1 MPRWVTDAPGDGGAE
16 PVVGL
21 GGGLHTPPLALSS
34 PGTASPPSS
43 FTSSPPSAAALTAA
57 LADDA
62 SSAGS
67 TPKRSAA
74 PAAEPATP
82 PPMRLPA
89 MGSFALDAEGNFKL
103 AIQHALAALK
113 RVPAAAVRAARERLR
128 AAYVELGAM
137 YVAGSRFTK
146 ACRHYQQGVELFR
159 STQDL
164 PSAAHVSV
172 AFGLALRS
180 RLRLEDGVSSDREA
194 VGWQIEELARAGAA
208 FAQAHELPGSADAD
222 AALWRQAE
230 AERGRTLLLVAE
242 RHAARDDADGVAHAV
257 ALYEEAATRLERAG
271 EPDAAGDAE
280 CRLGAL
286 HSRAHLRGAELG
298 EEATVE
304 DAAAAVEAAK
314 AGVRAR
320 QHFQRALEL
329 LPADARPVDHI
340 LVLLDLVRLHRRGR
354 AGARVDALAEA
365 LRALLATHAAF
376 LHFSFPLPPPGARG
390 GSPGGGERDG
400 GDDAQGSTTCALVAR
415 LWPLVESELQEVL
428 KEMIKEHGG
437 DAAKAA
443 LFKGL
448 YRLALVQRD
457 TLGTDMLQQLA
468 VEWGEQVA

>member
-1 MPRWVTDAPGDGGAE
+1 
-16 PVVGL
+16 
-21 GGGLHTPPLALSS
+21 
-34 PGTASPPSS
+34 
-43 FTSSPPSAAALTAA
+43 
-57 LADDA
+57 
-62 SSAGS
+62 
-67 TPKRSAA
+67 
-74 PAAEPATP
+74 
-82 PPMRLPA
+82 MRLPA

-172 AFGLALRS
+172 AFGRALRS

-194 VGWQIEELARAGAA
+194 VGWQIEGSPARAPPSPRRTISSAAPTPTRRCGGRRRPSAGARSSSSPSA
-208 FAQAHELPGSADAD
+208 TPRATTTPTASPTPSRSTRRRRRGSSARASSTPRATPS
-222 AALWRQAE
+222 AASARSTRA
-230 AERGRTLLLVAE
+230 RTC
-242 RHAARDDADGVAHAV
+242 AA
-257 ALYEEAATRLERAG
+257 
-271 EPDAAGDAE
+271 P
-280 CRLGAL
+280 
-286 HSRAHLRGAELG
+286 RGAR
-298 EEATVE
+298 EATVE

-390 GSPGGGERDG
+390 AAAAGGGRHRRRASRG
-400 GDDAQGSTTCALVAR
+400 RAAVPTATAATTRKGARRARSWRGSGRSSRPSCTR
-415 LWPLVESELQEVL
+415 
-428 KEMIKEHGG
+428 
-437 DAAKAA
+437 
-443 LFKGL
+443 F
-448 YRLALVQRD
+448 
-457 TLGTDMLQQLA
+457 
-468 VEWGEQVA
+468 

>member
-1 MPRWVTDAPGDGGAE
+1 MTVAPGDGGGE

-21 GGGLHTPPLALSS
+21 GVGLHTPPLALSS

-43 FTSSPPSAAALTAA
+43 FSSSPPSAAALSAA

-74 PAAEPATP
+74 PAAEPAATP

-208 FAQAHELPGSADAD
+208 FAQAHELLGSADAD

-242 RHAARDDADGVAHAV
+242 RHAARDDDADGVAHAV

-271 EPDAAGDAE
+271 EQHAAGDAE

-286 HSRAHLRGAELG
+286 HSRAHLRGAALG

-304 DAAAAVEAAK
+304 DAAAAVAAAK
-314 AGVRAR
+314 VGVRAR
-320 QHFQRALEL
+320 GTSS
-329 LPADARPVDHI
+329 ARSSCSPPT
-340 LVLLDLVRLHRRGR
+340 RGPSTTSSSSSSTSS
-354 AGARVDALAEA
+354 ASTGGACGARVDALAEA
-365 LRALLATHAAF
+365 SAPPRHARR
-376 LHFSFPLPPPGARG
+376 LPPLLLPAAAAGRRGAAAAAAAATAAASWEGGPIGRRRRAGAR
-390 GSPGGGERDG
+390 R
-400 GDDAQGSTTCALVAR
+400 AR
-415 LWPLVESELQEVL
+415 SWRGCGLVETELHEVL
-428 KEMIKEHGG
+428 KALIVEHGG
-437 DAAKAA
+437 DAARRRFQAVVPVGA
-443 LFKGL
+443 GPAGHPWD
-448 YRLALVQRD
+448 RL
-457 TLGTDMLQQLA
+457 LQQLA
-468 VEWGEQVA
+468 VA